1 MPQQRSVDLLNQM
14 TLGQKVGQMSHP
26 PVTIAPDL
34 PLLAFHLAMGRTD
47 SPERRIFDQH
57 ISHFNIYGNPS
68 PAQIAAKV
76 NRLQAVAAT
85 TALSI
90 PLSISSDPLYEVERG
105 GGIAAFSIDGFSQ
118 WPSQLGFAATRDP
131 QLVRRFGAVAAAEY
145 RAVGITTALHP
156 MGDLATEPR
165 WSRNFGTFGSN
176 AALSSG
182 MTLAYMQ
189 GFQGDALGPGS
200 VMTMVK
206 HFPGGGPQLDGR
218 DPHLPSGAEQ
228 VLSGG

>member
-14 TLGQKVGQMSHP
+14 TLGQKVGQMCHP
-26 PVTIAPDL
+26 PVIIAPDL

-90 PLSISSDPLYEVERG
+90 PLSISSDLLYEVERG

-118 WPSQLGFAATRDP
+118 
-131 QLVRRFGAVAAAEY
+131 
-145 RAVGITTALHP
+145 
-156 MGDLATEPR
+156 
-165 WSRNFGTFGSN
+165 
-176 AALSSG
+176 
-182 MTLAYMQ
+182 
-189 GFQGDALGPGS
+189 
-200 VMTMVK
+200 
-206 HFPGGGPQLDGR
+206 
-218 DPHLPSGAEQ
+218 
-228 VLSGG
+228 